1 VRTCLPLLRLL
12 LCASLV
18 LNGVASAFAGASTHV
33 ATHAMSAATQ
43 ASACHDEAMA
53 APTHERTPAPAHDG
67 DSCCTDVT
75 CLSHCLGTGYVAAV
89 GVSLP
94 AAELASVAPSHAA
107 TAQHRAPTPTNLL
120 RPPIG

>member
-1 VRTCLPLLRLL
+1 MRTCLPLLRLL

-33 ATHAMSAATQ
+33 ATQATAATQ
-43 ASACHDEAMA
+43 AAGCHEDAMA
-53 APTHERTPAPAHDG
+53 APTHERAPAPAHDG

-75 CLSHCLGTGYVAAV
+75 CLSHCLGTGYVAA
-89 GVSLP
+89 P
-94 AAELASVAPSHAA
+94 AMTLSAQLASVAPALPA
-107 TAQHRAPTPTNLL
+107 PAQHRAPAPTNLL